1 MVCLVTGANGFIGSH
16 MCGLLAGGG
25 EAVRGLVRQRSDL
38 TWLEGLDVELVRG
51 DLTDRDSL
59 DAAVHGVDAVF
70 HTAASLRPRD
80 PADYEKINYEGTRM
94 LADVC
99 LAAGVR
105 RFVLFSSAAASGPS
119 PGPGRPS
126 TEEDEPRPVS
136 GYGRGKLRA
145 EQALQEMADRLHS
158 AILRFPAVY
167 GPRDRDGLFLFRT
180 LKRGIRPV
188 LGGELSLVYVRD
200 AVRSALQAARSD
212 VTSGSVYFVSDGCC
226 HRFDE
231 VAAVV
236 ERLLGRRTVRVRL
249 PNWAM
254 KAGARVNQW
263 LARDGSIFN
272 LDKAEEFAHD
282 CWVISTEKAVR
293 ELGFQP
299 EYPLE
304 KGMRLTVDWYREK
317 GWL

>member
-16 MCGLLAGGG
+16 MCELLVEGG
-25 EAVRGLVRQRSDL
+25 ETVRGLVRERSDL
-38 TWLEGLDVELVRG
+38 TWLEGLDIELVRG
-51 DLTDRDSL
+51 DLRSCDSL
-59 DAAVHGVDAVF
+59 EAAARGVDTVF

-80 PADYEKINYEGTRM
+80 PADYEKVNYEGTRM
-94 LADVC
+94 LAEVC
-99 LAAGVR
+99 ARAGVS

-119 PGPGRPS
+119 SGPDRPS

-145 EQALQEMADRLHS
+145 EVALREMADRMHS
-158 AILRFPAVY
+158 VVLRFPAVY

-180 LKRGIRPV
+180 MKRGIRPV

-200 AVRSALQAARSD
+200 AVRAAFQAARGEVS
-212 VTSGSVYFVSDGCC
+212 SGSVYFVSDGRC

-236 ERLLGRRTVRVRL
+236 ERLLGRRTLRVRL
-249 PNWAM
+249 PAWAM

-263 LARDGSIFN
+263 LTREGSIFN

-282 CWVISTEKAVR
+282 SWVISIDKARR
-293 ELGFQP
+293 ELGFEP

-304 KGMRLTVDWYREK
+304 EGMRRTVEWYREK
-317 GWL
+317 EWL